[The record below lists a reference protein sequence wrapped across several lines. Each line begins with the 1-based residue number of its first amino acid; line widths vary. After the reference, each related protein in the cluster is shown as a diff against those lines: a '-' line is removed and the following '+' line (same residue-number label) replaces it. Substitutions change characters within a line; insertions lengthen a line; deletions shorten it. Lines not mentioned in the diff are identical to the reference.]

1 METLKA
7 LERFDGAVL
16 RFYTTDKNIVATCVF
31 GIPAFRQGDDVDT
44 FLSEPLAPDMKAPG
58 GTMAFAMIGCRNS
71 HTPVGPISVGLLDS
85 DAVFKFDNLTIER
98 GAMVAVGE
106 IQMRNDQS
114 QLRQIRAAL
123 ERVVKPKVNG
133 SVSTTRKK
141 KRLTETGRDADL
153 ETGSLGQ
160 RILLSF
166 AGGSH
171 GLDALDLAVHLG
183 EPEDDVVLAMNELFK
198 LGYMENAE

>member
-16 RFYTTDKNIVATCVF
+16 RFYTADKQIVATCVF
-31 GIPAFRQGDDVDT
+31 GIPAFRQGDDADT

-58 GTMAFAMIGCRNS
+58 GLMTFAMIGLRNS
-71 HTPVGPISVGLLDS
+71 HTPVGPITVGGLDS
-85 DAVFKFDNLTIER
+85 DAVFKFENLYIDR
-98 GAMVAVGE
+98 GSMVCVGE

-123 ERVVKPKVNG
+123 ERVIKPKVNG
-133 SVSTTRKK
+133 SVTTTRKK
-141 KRLTETGRDADL
+141 KRLTEAGRDADL
-153 ETGSLGQ
+153 ESGSLGE

-171 GLDALDLAVHLG
+171 GLDALDLATHLN
-183 EPEDDVVLAMNELFK
+183 EPEDDVVLAMNELFH
-198 LGYMENAE
+198 LGYIENAD